1 MGLAPV
7 VGVTVGVGFNK
18 FRAWILRV
26 FAALAF
32 ACASPA
38 LAATCAPATSAGT
51 APASWQTYCWLDFS
65 SYVDATARS
74 NAGQNFSITLTDGAI
89 LTFNLKATSTA
100 STAVTAV
107 ASPSWSGAAVGNS
120 AFLGIPGKPVLY
132 TNVDGSTVTL
142 TMSRITITPP
152 AGVAAAT
159 AYAVVAADAESTN
172 DGESLAFTTNGAS
185 WTVLDT
191 VPGISG
197 NTYPGTTN
205 SGTTFTETG
214 ATGNVGGYIVGSN
227 NPTTVSAKMVASGLE
242 GAMFAVR
249 FASLA
254 LNKTIAGLRFNA
266 ADQFTYRI
274 ATTSSGAILAS
285 GTTSGTATGPFANAT
300 VNFASA
306 LPVTL
311 SEVMAGGSVSTLA
324 NYNAKLTC
332 TNGNASSTTALPNNV
347 TTSSYNFGGLV
358 FGDAVQCKFTNAAVP
373 RLALAKA
380 LGGARVFVADQFT
393 VNVTTG
399 ATTTATTTTTGT
411 GSTVANGTIPATV
424 VSAATAYGLGEVA
437 AATTVLTYYNAGIAC
452 TNTYTASPTAL
463 PTTLPAMVTPG
474 YGDNISCTITN
485 TPKPATATL
494 TVVKTS
500 TIISDPVNGTTDP
513 KAIPGAVVRYAITV
527 TNTGTASVDSSTVIV
542 TDPLPIG
549 MSLSIVS
556 PAVVFTDGT
565 PPTNLSF
572 NSASNVTYSN
582 QSSGATP
589 FTYAPVNSGGY
600 DTAVRGIRIAPTG
613 VMAGTTAAGPPSFTV
628 TFLTRIN

>member
-1 MGLAPV
+1 ML
-7 VGVTVGVGFNK
+7 GVTVGVGFRTIYLWVL
-18 FRAWILRV
+18 RALAV
-26 FAALAF
+26 LAF

-38 LAATCAPATSAGT
+38 LAATCSPATSAGT

-74 NAGQNFSITLTDGAI
+74 AAGQNFSITLTDGAT

-100 STAVTAV
+100 ATAVTAV

-132 TNVDGSTVTL
+132 TSVDSSTVVV
-142 TMSRITITPP
+142 TMSGITITPP

-172 DGESLAFTTNGAS
+172 NNESLSFTTNGGN

-197 NTYPGTTN
+197 NAYPPTTN
-205 SGTTFTETG
+205 TGPIFTETG
-214 ATGNVGGYIVGSN
+214 VAGVVGGYIVGSN
-227 NPTTVSAKMVASGLE
+227 NPTTVSANMVSGGLQ

-249 FASLA
+249 FASLS
-254 LNKTIAGLRFNA
+254 LNKSIAGLRFNA

-274 ATTSSGAILAS
+274 TTTSSGAVLAS
-285 GTTSGTATGPFANAT
+285 GTTSGTATGPFANAV

-311 SEVMAGGSVSTLA
+311 SEVMAAGSVGTLA
-324 NYNAKLTC
+324 NYNSKLTC

-347 TTSSYNFGGLV
+347 TTTSYPFGGLV
-358 FGDAVQCKFTNAAVP
+358 FGDAVQCKFTNAVIP
-373 RLALAKA
+373 RLALSKA
-380 LGGARVFVADQFT
+380 LGGARVFTADQFT
-393 VNVTTG
+393 VNLTTG

-411 GSTVANGTIPATV
+411 GTTVTNGSIPATV
-424 VSAATAYGLGEVA
+424 VAAATAYGLGEQA
-437 AATTVLTYYNAGIAC
+437 AGTTVLTYYTAGIAC
-452 TNTYTASPTAL
+452 TNTYAASPTTLPTAL
-463 PTTLPAMVTPG
+463 PATVTPG

-500 TIISDPVNGTTDP
+500 TVISDPINGTTNP
-513 KAIPGAVVRYAITV
+513 KAIPGAVVQYAVTV
-527 TNTGTASVDSSTVIV
+527 TNTGTAAVDASTVVI
-542 TDPLPIG
+542 TDPLPVG
-549 MSLSIVS
+549 VSLSVAT
-556 PAVVFTDGT
+556 PTVVFTNGT
-565 PPTNLSF
+565 LASGLAF
-572 NSASNVTYSN
+572 NSATNVTYSN
-582 QSSGATP
+582 QSAGGTP

-600 DTAVRGIRIAPTG
+600 DAAVRGIRIAPSGTMTG
-613 VMAGTTAAGPPSFTV
+613 TIASGSPSFTV

>member
-1 MGLAPV
+1 V
-7 VGVTVGVGFNK
+7 VGVTVGVGFNN
-18 FRAWILRV
+18 FWSWGLRV
-26 FAALAF
+26 VATLAF
-32 ACASPA
+32 ACAAPA

-74 NAGQNFSITLTDGAI
+74 TAGQNFSITLTDGAV

-142 TMSRITITPP
+142 VMSKILITPP

-172 DGESLAFTTNGAS
+172 DGESLSFTTNGAN
-185 WTVLDT
+185 WTLLDT

-205 SGTTFTETG
+205 TGTTFTETG
-214 ATGNVGGYIVGSN
+214 TTGNVGGYIVGSN
-227 NPTTVSAKMVASGLE
+227 NPTTVSAKLVASGLE

-254 LNKTIAGLRFNA
+254 LNKSIAGLRFNA
-266 ADQFTYRI
+266 ADQFSYRI

-311 SEVMAGGSVSTLA
+311 SEVMAAGSVSTLA

-332 TNGNASSTTALPNNV
+332 TNGNASSTTVLPSNI
-347 TTSSYNFGGLV
+347 TTTSYNFGGLV

-373 RLALAKA
+373 RISLAKA
-380 LGGARVFVADQFT
+380 LGGARVFVADQFK
-393 VNVTTG
+393 VNVVAGGTTVG
-399 ATTTATTTTTGT
+399 TTTTTGT
-411 GSTVANGTIPATV
+411 GSTVTNGSIPATV
-424 VSAATAYGLGEVA
+424 VTAATIYNLGEVA
-437 AATTVLTYYNAGIAC
+437 AGTTVLTYYNAGIAC

-463 PTTLPAMVTPG
+463 PTTLPAAVTPG

-494 TVVKTS
+494 TAVKTS
-500 TIISDPVNGTTDP
+500 TIVSDPMNGATDP

-527 TNTGTASVDSSTVIV
+527 TNTGTAPVDISTVII
-542 TDPLPIG
+542 TDPLPAG
-549 MSLSIVS
+549 VSLSVAT
-556 PAVVFTDGT
+556 PTVVFTDGT
-565 PPTNLSF
+565 PATNLQF
-572 NSASNVTYSN
+572 NSASNVSYSN
-582 QSSGATP
+582 QVNGAAP
-589 FTYAPVNSGGY
+589 FTYVTVNSGGY
-600 DTAVRGIRIAPTG
+600 DTAIRGVRIAPTG
-613 VMAGTTAAGPPSFTV
+613 IMAGTTAAGSPSFTV